1 MRTAFVGTRH
11 LNCPEKLVAR
21 AFSRRTMFSFIRPK
35 ADILRKDLAEAK
47 GTNAWANLRN
57 VKLAKLEEGLREAI
71 DAFDELFYE
80 NELARQVFLHT
91 DHPADLVGSL
101 DVLRDLHEFVRRSRD
116 VMPTKV
122 KAPRLPVWMR
132 QVARDVWEFDKNRRD
147 VYIGL
152 MELLCP
158 KERFDLVRKR
168 AKRLWKETINSS
180 KTSN

>member
-1 MRTAFVGTRH
+1 LPGEAGRQSLLAPDDVLVYQAEGGH
-11 LNCPEKLVAR
+11 LAQ
-21 AFSRRTMFSFIRPK
+21 
-35 ADILRKDLAEAK
+35 
-47 GTNAWANLRN
+47 
-57 VKLAKLEEGLREAI
+57 GLGGGQG
-71 DAFDELFYE
+71 
-80 NELARQVFLHT
+80 RQVFLHT

-158 KERFDLVRKR
+158 KESFDLVRKR

>member
-1 MRTAFVGTRH
+1 MRTAFVGTRAGVVLALDSGMRTVRRRLVRYREIAEH

-71 DAFDELFYE
+71 DAFD
-80 NELARQVFLHT
+80 
-91 DHPADLVGSL
+91 G
-101 DVLRDLHEFVRRSRD
+101 RSRD